1 MAKKKKNV
9 DVAAVE
15 TDDAAAKF
23 LAEAEAPKAAP
34 KAAPNRG
41 RGKKQD
47 RRSNRKPVGDDVA
60 QRNIQA
66 ASLERK
72 RNARNKAAAAEA
84 ARLNA
89 EDLVAEEAQKAEKK
103 AEALKKAKADKAA
116 KVVADRTQMPPLA
129 KGQKA
134 TYYYVR
140 GVKNDGKNLNAHHEI
155 FRVIGPDKRHSKY
168 VAEMNAFA
176 KKYGI
181 EPDDHNMFV
190 KTMDTD
196 PFGAGAT
203 GTNNVKEMADIYRQ
217 QVTNEYKAFKQAWIK
232 ANPELDF
239 YEAAKEGIDGL
250 PNEMNPT
257 AETNFYAATRA
268 TKRAEKKASRTD
280 KPKKAL
286 GARRDDGVADLD
298 GASAKQK
305 LIARRENRGLLQLGG
320 IAKQTQT
327 GDMIA
332 VDPKDQAAL
341 DALFKTKDK
350 TLSPAEKIAHRERV
364 LQKIGLTLADIKQL
378 TGPQKSALSKLRQ
391 SLKAGDI
398 AAVSRHIVG
407 VPQSGTVLSNINLA
421 GRKKAPTTGFV
432 NTGWIDP
439 PELTSNPGW
448 AKASP
453 EAKRLL
459 RVTHLFETGAFDL
472 EVGNTTE
479 SLMSLP
485 SSKEPGHVQLWEH
498 IKGNPKALAH
508 LEAVGTNAAL
518 AAESSNAIKFT
529 QLALAPTHIALNKG
543 RAGWLQEAGGKDMI
557 QGSKLSMRGGGGG
570 VPDFQ
575 DLAGK
580 AKGVIKNGRLDPKQF
595 NPQKTIQD
603 IGKKSLV
610 QLRVGKDV
618 RRAELEAKGVTFEK
632 VAKRI
637 AAHEKTV
644 ATLEAQVGMKVA
656 GAPDKLRKAK
666 AALNLAK
673 KDSEILAERVIGD
686 TLVNKESLTAKSTT
700 RSPEEN
706 LAALEERKALI
717 EKGIDPTRTF
727 KNKKTGEVERAKL
740 FGKRKEA
747 ALAKNAAEIAKVKS
761 QIPKPEAALA
771 ATVAKTGPIPIAA
784 ETGPIPIAGE
794 PELNKL
800 ATEVIPMGQEAEQR
814 LVAEGSKGVRPA
826 VLGGAAGKMGFMGH
840 AGKWLGPLFAI
851 YGVYETL
858 HMLQDGTIGDA
869 DRERLKTLEALGSVG
884 GGVQEDLEQRRTIQ
898 NASRMTDLAAIEGQR
913 NKDKMNSQFLDDQA
927 LNAMLHGQQASLA
940 SIARPSQPSIAE
952 MMSRM

>member
-1 MAKKKKNV
+1 MAKKKKIKV
-9 DVAAVE
+9 DAE
-15 TDDAAAKF
+15 GYPQKDAAARF
-23 LAEAEAPKAAP
+23 LTKA
-34 KAAPNRG
+34 
-41 RGKKQD
+41 GKKRD
-47 RRSNRKPVGDDVA
+47 RRSNRQPVGDDVN

-66 ASLERK
+66 ANLERK
-72 RNARNKAAAAEA
+72 RKKEAAAAAAEA
-84 ARLNA
+84 ERLNA
-89 EDLVAEEAQKAEKK
+89 EDLAAEEAGKAEKA

-116 KVVADRTQMPPLA
+116 KVVADRTQMPPLE

-181 EPDDHNMFV
+181 EPDDHNIFV

-196 PFGAGAT
+196 PFGAGAK
-203 GTNNVKEMADIYRQ
+203 GSNNVKEMADIYRQ

-250 PNEMNPT
+250 PNEMTPP

-268 TKRAEKKASRTD
+268 TKRAEKKAFRAA

-305 LIARRENRGLLQLGG
+305 LIARRENRGLLELRG
-320 IAKQTQT
+320 IAKQTQA

-341 DALFKTKDK
+341 DALFKTTDK

-378 TGPQKSALSKLRQ
+378 TGPQRSALRKLRQ

-398 AAVSRHIVG
+398 AAVSRHIGG

-439 PELTSNPGW
+439 PELTSTAGW
-448 AKASP
+448 ATASP

-472 EVGNTTE
+472 EVGKTKE

-485 SSKEPGHVQLWEH
+485 SSTEAGDVQLWEH

-543 RAGWLQEAGGKDMI
+543 RAGWVQEAGGKDMI
-557 QGSKLSMRGGGGG
+557 QGSKLSLRGGGGG

-610 QLRVGKDV
+610 QLRVGKDA
-618 RRAELEAKGVTFEK
+618 RRAVLEAKGVTFEK

-644 ATLEAQVGMKVA
+644 KTLEGQVKMKVA

-666 AALNLAK
+666 GLLNLAK

-686 TLVNKESLTAKSTT
+686 TMVNKESLTTKSTT

-706 LAALEERKALI
+706 LAILEKRKALI
-717 EKGIDPTRTF
+717 EEGLDPTRTF
-727 KNKKTGEVERAKL
+727 KNKKTGEVEQAKL
-740 FGKRKEA
+740 YGKRKEA

-771 ATVAKTGPIPIAA
+771 ATVA

-794 PELNKL
+794 PELSKL
-800 ATEVIPMGQEAEQR
+800 ATEGPPPIAQEAEQR
-814 LVAEGSKGVRPA
+814 LMAEGATATRAGTKVVRPGM
-826 VLGGAAGKMGFMGH
+826 LSGAAGKMGFMGH

>member
-1 MAKKKKNV
+1 MAKKKNTKL
-9 DVAAVE
+9 DPGAIS
-15 TDDAAAKF
+15 TDDEAAKF

-34 KAAPNRG
+34 KRG
-41 RGKKQD
+41 PGKKRA
-47 RRSNRKPVGDDVA
+47 RRSDLQPVGGDVA
-60 QRNIQA
+60 QENLQA
-66 ASLERK
+66 ASLEKKRK
-72 RNARNKAAAAEA
+72 AQAVDATTAEA
-84 ARLNA
+84 TAA
-89 EDLVAEEAQKAEKK
+89 DAAF
-103 AEALKKAKADKAA
+103 AKN
-116 KVVADRTQMPPLA
+116 RMQMPPLR
-129 KGQKA
+129 KGQTAK
-134 TYYYVR
+134 YYYVR
-140 GVKNDGKNLNAHHEI
+140 GVKKDGKNLNAHHEVL
-155 FRVIGPDKRHSKY
+155 RVIGPDEDEKKLF
-168 VAEMNAFA
+168 AEIKAFE

-181 EPDDHNMFV
+181 EPGEQNVFL

-217 QVTNEYKAFKQAWIK
+217 QVTSEYKAFKKAWME

-239 YEAAKEGIDGL
+239 YEAAKEGIEGL
-250 PNEMNPT
+250 PNEMTPP

-268 TKRAEKKASRTD
+268 TKRAERKASRTD

-305 LIARRENRGLLQLGG
+305 LIARRQNRGLLQLGG
-320 IAKQTQT
+320 IAKQTQA
-327 GDMIA
+327 GNMIA

-341 DALFKTKDK
+341 DALFKTTDK

-378 TGPQKSALSKLRQ
+378 TGPQRSALSKLRQ

-398 AAVSRHIVG
+398 AAVSRHIGG
-407 VPQSGTVLSNINLA
+407 VPESGTVLSNINLA

-439 PELTSNPGW
+439 PELTSTAGW

-472 EVGNTTE
+472 EVGKPAE

-485 SSKEPGHVQLWEH
+485 SSQEAGHVQLWEH

-518 AAESSNAIKFT
+518 AAETSNAEKFI
-529 QLALAPTHIALNKG
+529 QLALRPTHIALNKG
-543 RAGWLQEAGGKDMI
+543 RAGWVQEAGGKDMI
-557 QGSKLSMRGGGGG
+557 QGSKLSLRGGGGG

-580 AKGVIKNGRLDPKQF
+580 AKGVMKNGRLDPKQF
-595 NPQKTIQD
+595 NSQKTIQD

-610 QLRVGKDV
+610 QLRVGKDA
-618 RRAELEAKGVTFEK
+618 RRAVLEAKGVTFEK

-666 AALNLAK
+666 AALNLAR

-686 TLVNKESLTAKSTT
+686 TIVNKESLTAKSTT

-706 LAALEERKALI
+706 LAALEERKVLI
-717 EKGIDPTRTF
+717 EKGLDPTRTF

-747 ALAKNAAEIAKVKS
+747 ALAKNAADIAKVKS

-771 ATVAKTGPIPIAA
+771 ATVAETKPIPIAA

-794 PELNKL
+794 PELSKL
-800 ATEVIPMGQEAEQR
+800 ATKSIPMGQEAEQR
-814 LVAEGSKGVRPA
+814 LMAEGATAARDGTKVVRPA
-826 VLGGAAGKMGFMGH
+826 MLSGAAGKMGFMGH

-858 HMLQDGTIGDA
+858 QMLQDGTIGDA